1 MNVPLYKKE
10 NSTGVLISYGFGA
23 GWSTWNKDY
32 PELAYDKRVI
42 EFWLSHKDDK
52 KFNHDVTSYEHNDAN
67 SKVLDFLR
75 SLEYVDDDAHICLL
89 GWDDI
94 DLEFVP
100 NGQLFRIDEY
110 DGAES
115 IELFDDSDGWMKFD

>member
-1 MNVPLYKKE
+1 MMNVPLYKNGNE
-10 NSTGVLISYGFGA
+10 TGVLVSHGFGA
-23 GWSTWNKDY
+23 GWSTWNCY
-32 PELAYDKRVI
+32 PALAYDKRVI